1 MSLIRQV
8 WLLLSVT
15 LVLAFAGAIGVS
27 VHAARHYLQTQLN
40 LKNNDIAQSLALT
53 LSQQKGDLVA
63 LELAIASQFDTGYY
77 ERIRLVAPGGKALV
91 EKQSG
96 AHPQDAPAWF
106 VGLLGIAPAE
116 GVAQV
121 SDGWRQIGR
130 LEVRSQSAFADDELW
145 HGTTE
150 TVGVLLI

>member
-77 ERIRLVAPGGKALV
+77 ERIRLVAPGGRLTV
-91 EKQSG
+91 EKQ
-96 AHPQDAPAWF
+96 AAPPPQGAPAWF
-106 VGLLGIAPAE
+106 VAMLGIAP
-116 GVAQV
+116 V
-121 SDGWRQIGR
+121 DFR
-130 LEVRSQSAFADDELW
+130 
-145 HGTTE
+145 
-150 TVGVLLI
+150 